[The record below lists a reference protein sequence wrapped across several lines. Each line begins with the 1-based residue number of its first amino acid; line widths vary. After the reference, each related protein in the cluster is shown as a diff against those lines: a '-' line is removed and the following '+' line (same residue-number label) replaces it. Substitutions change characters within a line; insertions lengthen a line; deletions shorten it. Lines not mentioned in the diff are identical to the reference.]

1 MKNYFAS
8 IAILLQLACTK
19 QEVPASNVTMIY
31 QMTQCADPWMTGNY
45 FNDREGT
52 LRQFLI
58 NNQIQVISLR
68 IVENNMGMVCAACN
82 CVGNFKAIVEVPSTQ
97 VSAMEAFKFTRQ

>member
-1 MKNYFAS
+1 MKNYMSAL
-8 IAILLQLACTK
+8 AILLHFACTK
-19 QEVPASNVTMIY
+19 QEVPSSNVTMSY

-82 CVGNFKAIVEVPSTQ
+82 CVGNFKAIVEVPNAQ
-97 VSAMEAFKFTRQ
+97 VAAMEAFKFTRQ

>member
-1 MKNYFAS
+1 MKNYLALLV
-8 IAILLQLACTK
+8 ILLNLSCTK
-19 QEVPASNVTMIY
+19 QAAPSPNVTMIY
-31 QMTQCADPWMTGNY
+31 QMTQCADPWMNGNY

-58 NNQIQVISLR
+58 NNQIEVITLR

-82 CVGNFKAIVEVPSTQ
+82 CVGNFKAIVEVPNAHVAT
-97 VSAMEAFKFTRQ
+97 METFKFTRQ